1 MKDLVKKYN
10 KPVPRYTS
18 YPTVPNW
25 DLESFETSKYLDR
38 LDEAAAS
45 GAGRRGIAVYIH
57 LPYCESLCTYCG
69 CNTRITVNHKVE
81 GPYIDAVTAEWRMYL
96 ERLGEKPLIREIHL
110 GGGTP
115 TFFSPEQLTRLISNV
130 TDDCEVSEAASFSFE
145 AHPANTTRAHL
156 LALRKA
162 GFDRLSLGVQD
173 FDEKVQKAINRW
185 QTPEDVHRVTEE
197 ARSLGFRSVNFDLVY
212 GLPFQSA
219 TGFRQTVEEVMR
231 MRPDRI
237 ALYSYAHVPW
247 KHPGQRAYSENDLP
261 DADAKLALFTAGR
274 DAFRKAG
281 YVSIGLDHFSLPAD
295 SLTEAYGKGKVHRN
309 FMGYTDLKTD
319 LLIGLGVSAI
329 SDLGT
334 AYGQNAKSV
343 EGYLEKINGGKCPVV
358 KGHLSDATDI
368 ILGKHIL
375 NLMCRHETD
384 WESETP
390 EVRAFMDAAAEN
402 FSCFVQDGL
411 AVLTGQNGRTLKIT
425 EKGRIFVRNI
435 AEVID
440 KYRRPVEE
448 KNQFASAI

>member
-1 MKDLVKKYN
+1 MKELIAKYN

-25 DLESFETSKYLDR
+25 DSKTFSTGQYFER
-38 LDEAAAS
+38 LDKAAAA

-81 GPYIDAVTAEWRMYL
+81 GPYIDAVTAEWRMYRD
-96 ERLGEKPLIREIHL
+96 RLGEKPLIREIHL

-115 TFFSPEQLTRLISNV
+115 TFFSPEQLTRLITAV
-130 TDDCEVSEAASFSFE
+130 TEGCEVSPEASFSFE
-145 AHPANTTRAHL
+145 AHPANTTPAHL
-156 LALRKA
+156 IALREA

-173 FDEKVQKAINRW
+173 FDEKVQRAINRR
-185 QTPEDVHRVTEE
+185 QTPDDVRRVTDE
-197 ARSLGFRSVNFDLVY
+197 ARALGYRSVNFDLVY

-219 TGFRQTVEEVMR
+219 EGFRETVEEVMC
-231 MRPDRI
+231 MRPDRV

-247 KHPGQRAYSENDLP
+247 KHPGQRAYSEKDLP
-261 DADAKLALFTAGR
+261 DADAKLALFTMGR
-274 DAFRKAG
+274 EASAQAG
-281 YVSIGLDHFSLPAD
+281 YVSIGLDHFALPDD
-295 SLTEAYGKGKVHRN
+295 SLTAAYRAGRVHRN

-343 EGYLEKINGGKCPVV
+343 EGYLEKIKSGNPPVV
-358 KGHLSDATDI
+358 KGHLSDATDMA
-368 ILGKHIL
+368 LGRHIL

-384 WESETP
+384 WESESG
-390 EVRAFMDAAAEN
+390 EVQKFMDAAAEN
-402 FSCFVQDGL
+402 FFPFIRDGL
-411 AVLTGQNGRTLKIT
+411 AVRGGHGRTLKIT
-425 EKGRIFVRNI
+425 DKGMIFVRNI

-440 KYRRPVEE
+440 IYQQPVEG
-448 KNQFASAI
+448 KRQFAAAI